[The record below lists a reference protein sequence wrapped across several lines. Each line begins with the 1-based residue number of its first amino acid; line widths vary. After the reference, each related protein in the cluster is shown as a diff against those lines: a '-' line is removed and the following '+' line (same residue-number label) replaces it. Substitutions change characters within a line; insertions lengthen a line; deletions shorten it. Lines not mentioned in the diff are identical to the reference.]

1 VVREI
6 FGTEAPHSH
15 RPLGPWLRVS
25 RWRLSERAAGTGLGM
40 RGGIFRE
47 HEAAA
52 QAQVHSAGRAKS
64 TLPCAAA
71 CAHYSVEAARRARMG
86 ARTLPPVTACADASD
101 CGIGGVR
108 RKRLC
113 GKAFLHRGADG
124 ACAVLGVQAL
134 APTACTTIEE
144 VGSTGVGALTL
155 GFLALAV
162 STATSS
168 QKSSSGG
175 FILQIFRD

>member
-1 VVREI
+1 
-6 FGTEAPHSH
+6 
-15 RPLGPWLRVS
+15 
-25 RWRLSERAAGTGLGM
+25 M
-40 RGGIFRE
+40 N
-47 HEAAA
+47 
-52 QAQVHSAGRAKS
+52 SAGRAKF

-71 CAHYSVEAARRARMG
+71 CAPGLDAPLWLHNKGGCTLLCSETCSMREGPSGQQSPPSHALTQRAARYSVEAARRARIGTRTSPPG
-86 ARTLPPVTACADASD
+86 AACADASP
-101 CGIGGVR
+101 CGIGVVR

-113 GKAFLHRGADG
+113 GKAFLLRGADG

-168 QKSSSGG
+168 HKSSSRG
-175 FILQIFRD
+175 FI